1 MTKQKRGL
9 LLFLTSLIPGAGQMY
24 MGFRKRGLS
33 IMLLFFALFAFSA
46 ATFGFSWM
54 IIFLPVIW
62 FYSFFDV
69 HNLKSLPEE
78 DFYALEDS
86 YILNLDGVLGDSKS
100 LLGKYRTLT
109 AVVLILIGAIIL
121 WNNLMDVF
129 YWLLPDWIAMRLMN
143 LFRLLPQI
151 VIAVGIILAGVYIIK
166 DKKEKLDETEAS
178 EEEDEHYWEPYRP
191 YQQPQNMDP
200 SNTQDAPEITD
211 APKEERDTDENP

>member
-33 IMLLFFALFAFSA
+33 IMLLFFALFAFST
-46 ATFGFSWM
+46 ATYGFSWL

-78 DFYALEDS
+78 DFYAIEDS

-109 AVVLILIGAIIL
+109 AVVLILIGAILL
-121 WNNLMDVF
+121 WNNLMDAF
-129 YWLLPDWIAMRLMN
+129 YWFLPDWIAMRLRN

-178 EEEDEHYWEPYRP
+178 EEDEHYWGPYRP

-211 APKEERDTDENP
+211 APKEERDTDENA

>member
-78 DFYALEDS
+78 DFYAIEDS

-121 WNNLMDVF
+121 WNNLMDAF
-129 YWLLPDWIAMRLMN
+129 YWFLPDWIAMRLMN

-166 DKKEKLDETEAS
+166 DKKEKLDEAEAS
-178 EEEDEHYWEPYRP
+178 EEDEHYWEPYRP
-191 YQQPQNMDP
+191 YQQPKNMDP
-200 SNTQDAPEITD
+200 SNTQDAPEMTD
-211 APKEERDTDENP
+211 APKEEGDTDENP